1 MKRIIVTGAGG
12 LLGSD
17 IVRILSNKYEVI
29 PIEGRKQ
36 LDLTDFMRTLDFV
49 KQVKPHALVH
59 SAGIR
64 DVDEC
69 ELDPIKAYRINVVST
84 RNLCLGA
91 RLTNTNFMYISSDSL
106 FNGRVAPYHEF
117 SQPSPINV
125 YGYTKWQAEKVVCS
139 LMNNYYII
147 RTPMLFGRG
156 RPQDNRVLQ
165 MIEELKKEKKFKAS
179 TDQITGPTY
188 TQDVAEVISAL
199 LETEYFGV
207 YHVSN
212 KGEASTYK
220 FLVYV
225 AEQLGLNSELITP
238 LISSQLRRPAPR
250 PLHTTLISLY
260 LEETIGINMQNWDEA
275 VVRMLNEL

>member
-1 MKRIIVTGAGG
+1 MKKIIVTGAGG
-12 LLGSD
+12 LLGTD
-17 IVRILSNKYEVI
+17 IVRALAKKYEVI
-29 PIEGRKQ
+29 PVEGRKK

-49 KQVKPHALVH
+49 KQVKPQALVH

-91 RLTNTNFMYISSDSL
+91 RHTNAHFMYISSDNL
-106 FNGRVAPYHEF
+106 FNGRAAPYHEF

-125 YGYTKWQAEKVVCS
+125 YGYTKWQAEKVVRS
-139 LMNNYYII
+139 LISNYYII
-147 RTPMLFGRG
+147 RTPVLFGRG
-156 RPQDNRVLQ
+156 RPLDNRVLQ
-165 MIEELKKEKKFKAS
+165 MIEELKKGKEFKAS

-188 TQDVAEVISAL
+188 TQDVAEIISVL

-212 KGEASTYK
+212 GGEASTYK
-220 FLVYV
+220 FLVYI
-225 AEQLGLNSELITP
+225 AKQLGLESELITP
-238 LISSQLRRPAPR
+238 LTSSQLKRPAMR

-260 LEETIGINMQNWDEA
+260 LEETTGIKMRNWEEA
-275 VVRMLNEL
+275 VGRMLN